1 MVYSNIVKLCKE
13 HGINISQLEK
23 ACELGNGTVGGWR
36 NGQPRLDRVK
46 LVADYFGVTI
56 DDLMKGGE

>member
-23 ACELGNGTVGGWR
+23 DCGLGNGTVGGWR